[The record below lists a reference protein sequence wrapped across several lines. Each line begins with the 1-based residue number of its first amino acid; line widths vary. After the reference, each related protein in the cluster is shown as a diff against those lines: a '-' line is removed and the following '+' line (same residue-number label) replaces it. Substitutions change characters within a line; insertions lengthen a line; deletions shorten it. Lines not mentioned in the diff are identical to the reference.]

1 MTEEEFNA
9 LAEPVIEETETPET
23 PDTPEEPQA
32 DEQTEA
38 TYTDEQP
45 AEEPEEPEGQPE
57 TTQEPQQR
65 EQPQEP
71 PRRQMTNA
79 QMAQQAALEQE
90 YRAAI
95 NKVNPFNGKVVQTP
109 ADFFEYKRQ
118 QQEYARQHQSQ
129 NIFEGIKNGTASQA
143 DFDRYIQALVQNNP
157 VVQASRQMAARFERR
172 EAEDRKQKG
181 AERLQADIDTLNR
194 EYPACNIKKASDI
207 NGNPEIISYLRRGL
221 SIADAYYLTHRN
233 EMIEAQKAGVRQAVV
248 NQANGKKHLQT
259 TASNTQEEVTV
270 SEDEIRNF
278 KNYLPDWKDEKIVEY
293 LKQSKRRN

>member
-9 LAEPVIEETETPET
+9 LAEPVIEENTEAPE
-23 PDTPEEPQA
+23 TPEEPQA
-32 DEQTEA
+32 EEQTEA
-38 TYTDEQP
+38 TYTEEHP
-45 AEEPEEPEGQPE
+45 AEEAEEQPE

-71 PRRQMTNA
+71 PRRQMTSA

-118 QQEYARQHQSQ
+118 QQEYSRQQQSQ

-157 VVQASRQMAARFERR
+157 AVQASRQMAARFERR

-194 EYPACNIKKASDI
+194 EYPACNIKKVSDI